1 MKLNRNRSVVA
12 VLVLTIA
19 LSSQAFVCS
28 PSSVHEVKVK
38 VDQAA
43 QILNT
48 AAKTNHSM
56 YGSGAYGPVGSPQ
69 AIALRAKVAKAIHE
83 ANGILS
89 DAVEVAASL
98 KAGDSG
104 ASVVALLQEALTTLA
119 SVHTGNDR
127 IDLVIQS
134 AVTVLNQAIALAQAI
149 KGK

>member
-1 MKLNRNRSVVA
+1 MVYKRS
-12 VLVLTIA
+12 LVGIA
-19 LSSQAFVCS
+19 LVVMLSTQAFVCS
-28 PSSVHEVKVK
+28 SSDVHNVKVK

-48 AAKTNHSM
+48 AAKTNHSL
-56 YGSGAYGPVGSPQ
+56 YQSGSYGPVGSAQ
-69 AIALRAKVAKAIHE
+69 AVALRQKVAKAIHE

-98 KAGDSG
+98 KAGDTG

-119 SVHTGNDR
+119 TVHVGNDR
-127 IDLVIQS
+127 IDLIIQS
-134 AVTVLNQAIALAQAI
+134 AVTVLNQAIVLANGL